1 MGSEAITAPQF
12 GAVLGHPF
20 NPDQMG
26 VGYWVDQIAGVSMT
40 TTAKIKLGG
49 TQVFGTGADYLL
61 PTAARCI
68 VAVRP
73 KLSIVT
79 PTAHQSDLATL
90 KVESADLGMKDFE
103 IFMNPIEAALGTNIS
118 TYADPAPWVPIMQP
132 CNGGEKMQFYGT
144 AQVTNTG
151 VTHGYADVLLSDT
164 WPEGFNGNAGAQ
176 WASGYGPLQ
185 AKVAGINYGGG
196 PTATGTTA
204 ATIATDGGVTIAGP
218 RRRIL
223 GLYAVAVDTTP
234 TAVNPIQGQFTWNA
248 SEFAINPQRA
258 NLEPVPGFLGTTT
271 AGQLAHVTR
280 VEPLN
285 LALRAPSTPK
295 ATFQNDVV
303 LGAAGNFEA
312 GYLYID
318 NP

>member
-1 MGSEAITAPQF
+1 MGSQAITTPIF
-12 GAVLGHPF
+12 GSVLGHAYM
-20 NPDQMG
+20 PDQMH

-68 VAVRP
+68 VAVRG
-73 KLSIVT
+73 KTDLVT
-79 PTAHQSDLATL
+79 PTAHQSVLATL
-90 KVESADLGMKDFE
+90 KVESSDLGMKDFE
-103 IFMNPIEAALGTNIS
+103 VFMQPIESALGTNIS
-118 TYADPAPWVPIMQP
+118 TYNDASVWTPIMQP
-132 CNGGEKMQFYGT
+132 CNGGEKVQFYGT
-144 AQVTNTG
+144 AQVANTG
-151 VTHGYADVLLSDT
+151 VVHGYADVLLSDT

-196 PTATGTTA
+196 PTNTGTTA
-204 ATIATDGGVTIAGP
+204 ATIATDGGVTISGP
-218 RRRIL
+218 RKRIL

-234 TAVNPIQGQFTWNA
+234 TAVEPLTGQFTWNA

-258 NLEPVPGFLGTTT
+258 NLEAVPGFLGTTT
-271 AGQLAHVTR
+271 AGQLAHLTR
-280 VEPLN
+280 CEPLN

-303 LGAAGNFEA
+303 IGTAGNFEA